1 MYLKCNFTDWFLHST
16 LAETSDEYI
25 LSLIHDKNSQ
35 NYGFSLLVQKYQ
47 EKIYLLIR
55 HMLIDHDDTND
66 TVQDVFIK
74 VWKNIQNF
82 REDSQLYTWIYRIAT
97 NEALSALR
105 KKKNLFFL
113 PIINIEK
120 KLLESLADDN
130 YFNGDQI
137 QMKLQQAILEL
148 PAKQRLVFNMKY
160 FGALKYEEIAE
171 ITGTSTG
178 ALKASFHLAVKRI
191 EKYLTSH

>member
-1 MYLKCNFTDWFLHST
+1 MYLKCSFTDRFLHST
-16 LAETSDEYI
+16 LAEISDEYI
-25 LSLIHDKNSQ
+25 LSLIRDKNSM

-47 EKIYLLIR
+47 ERIYWLIR

-66 TVQDVFIK
+66 SVQDVFIK
-74 VWKNIQNF
+74 VWNNIQNF

-97 NEALSALR
+97 NESLSVLR

-113 PIINIEK
+113 PIINVEK
-120 KLLESLADDN
+120 KLLESLTDDN
-130 YFNGDQI
+130 YFSGDQI
-137 QMKLQQAILEL
+137 QKKLQEAILGL
-148 PAKQRLVFNMKY
+148 PPKQRLIFNMKY

-171 ITGTSTG
+171 ITGTSVG
-178 ALKASFHLAVKRI
+178 ALKASYHLAIKRI

>member
-1 MYLKCNFTDWFLHST
+1 MYLKCNFTDRFLYST
-16 LAETSDEYI
+16 LAESSDEYI

-35 NYGFSLLVQKYQ
+35 NYGFSLLVRKYQ
-47 EKIYLLIR
+47 EKIYWLIR

-74 VWKNIQNF
+74 VWNNIQNF

-97 NEALSALR
+97 NEALSILR

-113 PIINIEK
+113 PILNVEK
-120 KLLESLADDN
+120 KLVESLIDDN
-130 YFNGDQI
+130 YFNVDQI

-148 PAKQRLVFNMKY
+148 PPKQRLVFNMKY

-171 ITGTSTG
+171 ITGTSVG

-191 EKYLTSH
+191 EKYLISH